1 MKKVIDCIYE
11 NRGLEKSALI
21 CGEKKLTYAQLW
33 EKSLVMS
40 KRLEKFSCER
50 IALHF
55 ANSLEYVIS
64 YFAILLSGKTVI
76 PIGYS
81 LGEAEVAEIVRNTGA
96 TVIITDKELDM
107 EGIGKIYL
115 KCDYSDEDFAIEID
129 RLMHEKSFG
138 ALKQDD
144 GSLFSFPA
152 YYAVAGDYGR
162 YEYALITGKNQI
174 VYVALG
180 GWKNTKKIPSEYLPR
195 NYNAKAHEK
204 DQAHYYSA
212 YDEYANG
219 TGRIDYS
226 RKKDQTMPK
235 YYYVK
240 TSEDSFFLL
249 RTEKN
254 ASGKEE
260 IARCVFGR
268 KGDANNMEENEID
281 ELKAL
286 TGKEFTAVKETD
298 GVINISYVVDGH
310 EETIKYASKN

>member
-1 MKKVIDCIYE
+1 MKKGAILNPRRSIKKPLIIILAICVALLLLVALVLWLVLGDPFPKTDKGIENYNTVISEFFERKD
-11 NRGLEKSALI
+11 RKMMLGLMCFPEKLPESVNMDQ
-21 CGEKKLTYAQLW
+21 GEFYATYA
-33 EKSLVMS
+33 
-40 KRLEKFSCER
+40 
-50 IALHF
+50 
-55 ANSLEYVIS
+55 
-64 YFAILLSGKTVI
+64 
-76 PIGYS
+76 
-81 LGEAEVAEIVRNTGA
+81 NTW
-96 TVIITDKELDM
+96 DP
-107 EGIGKIYL
+107 IGKIYL

-268 KGDANNMEENEID
+268 KGNANNMEENEID

-310 EETIKYASKN
+310 EETTKYASKN